1 LDFWDSII
9 CPVTLTHKRLL
20 HMGFEELS
28 PSHDSPSSRFDHL
41 SHISARVTETRAS
54 EKSAIETNPKNN
66 IVKGPQS
73 SVSPNQNLPIPSLI
87 ADAALITT
95 LVSGISTGILLELPE
110 QALPPL
116 EQFRSLIAGAI
127 LADNP
132 KDYQKDRSAQISSEI
147 FRAPELTTEA
157 KTKKHSTP
165 CSPLSRTKI
174 REKAQQ
180 LNSNW
185 QRCLAPEFSSLPKS
199 DTHSPKPSQ
208 HHLDKTDRSH
218 HGKR

>member
-41 SHISARVTETRAS
+41 SHISARVTETRAP
-54 EKSAIETNPKNN
+54 EKTAIEKTPKNN

-73 SVSPNQNLPIPSLI
+73 ATSPTQNLPIPSLI

-116 EQFRSLIAGAI
+116 ERFQSLIAGAI

-132 KDYQKDRSAQISSEI
+132 ADYKNDRYAEIPSKI
-147 FRAPELTTEA
+147 FRAPEIKTEP
-157 KTKKHSTP
+157 KTDRQSTP
-165 CSPLSRTKI
+165 CSPLSTTKI
-174 REKAQQ
+174 GKNAAQ
-180 LNSNW
+180 LSRSW
-185 QRCLAPEFSSLPKS
+185 QRCLAPELSSSPKS

-208 HHLDKTDRSH
+208 HRLDKTDGSH
-218 HGKR
+218 QGKR

>member
-1 LDFWDSII
+1 
-9 CPVTLTHKRLL
+9 
-20 HMGFEELS
+20 MGFEELS
-28 PSHDSPSSRFDHL
+28 IKSSTTISTSPISPSSRFENLDN
-41 SHISARVTETRAS
+41 ISAKATETRA
-54 EKSAIETNPKNN
+54 IETTATNN

-73 SVSPNQNLPIPSLI
+73 AISPTRNLPIPSLV

-95 LVSGISTGILLELPE
+95 LVAGIGTGILLELPE

-116 EQFRSLIAGAI
+116 ERFQSLIAGAI

-132 KDYQKDRSAQISSEI
+132 KDYQNNRSAEISSEI
-147 FRAPELTTEA
+147 FRAPELTTEP

-174 REKAQQ
+174 GEKAQQ

-185 QRCLAPEFSSLPKS
+185 QLCLAPELSSSPKS
-199 DTHSPKPSQ
+199 NTHFPKPSQ
-208 HHLDKTDRSH
+208 HHLNKTDRAH

>member
-1 LDFWDSII
+1 
-9 CPVTLTHKRLL
+9 
-20 HMGFEELS
+20 MGFEELS
-28 PSHDSPSSRFDHL
+28 PSHGA
-41 SHISARVTETRAS
+41 ISARLESLAHISVEVTKTKAP

-73 SVSPNQNLPIPSLI
+73 ATSPTQNLPMPSLI

-95 LVSGISTGILLELPE
+95 LVAGISTGILLELPE
-110 QALPPL
+110 QALSPL
-116 EQFRSLIAGAI
+116 ERFQSLIAGAI

-132 KDYQKDRSAQISSEI
+132 ADYKNDRYAEIPSKI
-147 FRAPELTTEA
+147 FRAPEIKTEP
-157 KTKKHSTP
+157 KTEHSTP
-165 CSPLSRTKI
+165 CSPLSRTKM

-185 QRCLAPEFSSLPKS
+185 QRCLAPEFSPLPKS

-208 HHLDKTDRSH
+208 HRLDKTDISH
-218 HGKR
+218 HEKR